1 MKPSSLFCFVF
12 LSLRTEQ
19 LILHEKTEA
28 QHTVPQPALGRTRSS
43 SRALL
48 VPAARFPPLAAR
60 WSPSMRRERQIHI
73 RVFPLTF
80 HWLPQPLGLRAEL
93 LPEPVRTVGS
103 SQTQKGAGF
112 WVFFVVFLLF
122 ILGGGWGGRTP
133 QQFQLSLFQSFRRSA
148 TLFRTSAFPPPG
160 SRLRGLFMCVS
171 VEGSC
176 CCCCYCRVASSPRDV
191 M

>member
-1 MKPSSLFCFVF
+1 MMNSTKRGDLCFFLMRCFFFKSDLSNYKAAAYDFSLLAKPSSLFCFVFFF

-28 QHTVPQPALGRTRSS
+28 QHTAPQPALGRTRSS

-93 LPEPVRTVGS
+93 LPGPVRTVGS

-112 WVFFVVFLLF
+112 
-122 ILGGGWGGRTP
+122 
-133 QQFQLSLFQSFRRSA
+133 
-148 TLFRTSAFPPPG
+148 
-160 SRLRGLFMCVS
+160 
-171 VEGSC
+171 
-176 CCCCYCRVASSPRDV
+176 
-191 M
+191 

>member
-1 MKPSSLFCFVF
+1 MFFLMRFYQIYQITEQQPMIFPVGETFKSLLFRFS
-12 LSLRTEQ
+12 SLRTEQ

-48 VPAARFPPLAAR
+48 VPAVRFPPLAAR

-112 WVFFVVFLLF
+112 GFF
-122 ILGGGWGGRTP
+122 
-133 QQFQLSLFQSFRRSA
+133 
-148 TLFRTSAFPPPG
+148 
-160 SRLRGLFMCVS
+160 C
-171 VEGSC
+171 
-176 CCCCYCRVASSPRDV
+176 
-191 M
+191 